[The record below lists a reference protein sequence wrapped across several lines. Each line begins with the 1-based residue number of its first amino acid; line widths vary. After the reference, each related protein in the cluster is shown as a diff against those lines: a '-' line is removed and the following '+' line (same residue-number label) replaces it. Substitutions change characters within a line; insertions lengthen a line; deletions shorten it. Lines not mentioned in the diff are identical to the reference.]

1 MDKHPAKHQLH
12 PILLLGHPGL
22 RAVCEPVVDFEC
34 PGFIKEGRR
43 LMFVLQ
49 QFRAEYGF
57 GRAIAAPQIGVTKR
71 VVAMDLG
78 EGPFLI
84 VNPEIVWE
92 SEERFSLWDDCMSF
106 PFLMVRL
113 SRAAS
118 LMLSWQDHLG
128 QTRRWDQVD
137 RSRAELLQ
145 HEIDHLNG
153 ILAVDHAM
161 DRDALIARE
170 VYEADKNRYDRMVS
184 DQTQNVL

>member
-1 MDKHPAKHQLH
+1 
-12 PILLLGHPGL
+12 
-22 RAVCEPVVDFEC
+22 
-34 PGFIKEGRR
+34 
-43 LMFVLQ
+43 
-49 QFRAEYGF
+49 
-57 GRAIAAPQIGVTKR
+57 
-71 VVAMDLG
+71 
-78 EGPFLI
+78 
-84 VNPEIVWE
+84 
-92 SEERFSLWDDCMSF
+92 MSF

-118 LMLSWQDHLG
+118 LTLSWQDHLG